1 MAEPQSNLNQVA
13 LIAELVRRAPSPP
26 GRTALMKLAYF
37 LKTLKGVPLSYD
49 FRLYTYGPFDS
60 DVLDDLKYAEAL
72 GAVESEVTFYPA
84 GGKGYQ
90 YRHGSHIDEVTNCAN
105 TFISRHSDSID
116 WVLDNFGF
124 RSAQD
129 LEMAS
134 TLIFIDRA
142 TLEDGSRQEIPE
154 LVRKVRAVKPY
165 LSAEAIE
172 REAQEVKEKGLL
184 LAVN

>member
-1 MAEPQSNLNQVA
+1 MAENNLNQVA
-13 LIAELVRRAPSPP
+13 LISELVRRAPTPL
-26 GRTALMKLAYF
+26 GRTALMKLTYF

-60 DVLDDLKYAEAL
+60 DVLDDLKYAEVL
-72 GAVESEVTFYPA
+72 RAVESEVTFYPT

-90 YRHGSHIDEVTNCAN
+90 YRPGSHIDEVANCAKAFLSGN
-105 TFISRHSDSID
+105 SKSID
-116 WVLDNFGF
+116 WVLENFGF

-134 TLIFIDRA
+134 TLVFIDRA
-142 TLEDGSRQEIPE
+142 TRESGSRQEIPE
-154 LVRKVRAVKPY
+154 LARKVRAVKPY
-165 LSAEAIE
+165 LSTEAIE
-172 REAQEVKEKGLL
+172 REARDIKGKGLL